1 VRLQDVRKAGS
12 AAPAGFRAAEFRHGG
27 LAGWLWNQLCGIV
40 GGFSRPAP
48 KLELVE
54 RIALGSRHTL
64 ALVEAEGRRFLVASS
79 SEGAPAFLALNSRRS
94 GSEGFSRVR
103 VAKAGVSKA
112 RISW

>member
-27 LAGWLWNQLCGIV
+27 LAGWLWNQLRGI
-40 GGFSRPAP
+40 GRGFNRPAP

-54 RIALGSRHTL
+54 RIALGSRQTL

-79 SEGAPAFLALNSRRS
+79 SEGASAFLALDSRRA
-94 GSEGFSRVR
+94 GSESFSRLR
-103 VAKAGVSKA
+103 GTKAGMSKA
-112 RISW
+112 RVSW